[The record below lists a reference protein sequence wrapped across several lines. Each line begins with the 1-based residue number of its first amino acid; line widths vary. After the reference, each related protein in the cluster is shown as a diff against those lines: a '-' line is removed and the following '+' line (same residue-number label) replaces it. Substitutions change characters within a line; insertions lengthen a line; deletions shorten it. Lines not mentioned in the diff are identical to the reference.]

1 MAAASTSRD
10 GYSENNGSSFS
21 RQLRRLPATVRQ
33 QRGGGC
39 SRRLR
44 RQRLQQLCLATASC
58 TRAVEWN
65 PLVLP
70 ARKTDYSSKLKSWMR
85 LDLRRPIIYLSIY
98 TYTYTYI
105 NWTLSTSSHVTEKN
119 YPSIKGVM

>member
-10 GYSENNGSSFS
+10 SYSENNGSSFS
-21 RQLRRLPATVRQ
+21 RQLRRLPARQ

-70 ARKTDYSSKLKSWMR
+70 AWKTDYSSKLKSWMR
-85 LDLRRPIIYLSIY
+85 PDLSRPIIYLSIDLY
-98 TYTYTYI
+98 LYLY
-105 NWTLSTSSHVTEKN
+105 
-119 YPSIKGVM
+119 